1 MYCCTFTLEETEG
14 QSLTR
19 VTISRQ
25 LRGIR
30 AWFPQTLKLA
40 CNPAGRVW
48 RRCLVLLM
56 RVLCVRVLH
65 SGCVSSAWWL
75 NPLSRGVSFPLWLVP
90 FWAIFK
96 LTTLSSLNGHSWSS
110 ALSWEVTTFTDKA
123 LGQVSCSGLYLYLQ
137 PESHLQNQ
145 LINKQLK

>member
-48 RRCLVLLM
+48 RRCLAAPDVCSLCPCAALRMCELCLVTEPIVAGCQLSPMVGSLLGYFQTNYFIFTK
-56 RVLCVRVLH
+56 RSLLII
-65 SGCVSSAWWL
+65 SSQLGSHHLYRQSPGTSFLFWTL
-75 NPLSRGVSFPLWLVP
+75 PLSPARVSP
-90 FWAIFK
+90 AK
-96 LTTLSSLNGHSWSS
+96 S
-110 ALSWEVTTFTDKA
+110 TD
-123 LGQVSCSGLYLYLQ
+123 Q
-137 PESHLQNQ
+137 
-145 LINKQLK
+145 